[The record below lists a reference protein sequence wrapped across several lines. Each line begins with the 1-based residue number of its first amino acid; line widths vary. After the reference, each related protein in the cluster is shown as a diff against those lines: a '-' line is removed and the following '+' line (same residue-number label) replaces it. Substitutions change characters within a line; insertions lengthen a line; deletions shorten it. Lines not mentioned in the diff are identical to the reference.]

1 MKSLIFA
8 SESDAPR
15 PVIQIIL
22 IIIVL
27 MLGIASTLMICEWLF
42 TLLIADKDLNALQQN
57 YGTQSDLLKNLI

>member
-8 SESDAPR
+8 SENDAPR

-22 IIIVL
+22 IILVL
-27 MLGIASTLMICEWLF
+27 MIGITSTLMICEWLF